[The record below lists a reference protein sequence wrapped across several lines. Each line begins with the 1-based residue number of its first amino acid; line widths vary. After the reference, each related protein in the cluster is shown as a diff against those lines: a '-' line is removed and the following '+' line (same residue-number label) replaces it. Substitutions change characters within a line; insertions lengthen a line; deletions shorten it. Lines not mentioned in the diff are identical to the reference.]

1 MMLAYRESGSVEADA
16 DLRLIVVHL
25 VIVHRRILV
34 LCFIVYGFL
43 LNSIFPIH
51 IISLVYTFLSIFFS

>member
-1 MMLAYRESGSVEADA
+1 MMLAYRESDSVEADA

-34 LCFIVYGFL
+34 FCFILYGFL
-43 LNSIFPIH
+43 LNYIFPIH
-51 IISLVYTFLSIFFS
+51 IFS